1 MKSSYGKKADQW
13 LEQWLKSAINIDTV
27 AQTPTGQYVLVLESP
42 IPPQTRQFFNSP
54 GDVTQVTPSLIF
66 KNQKIHTP
74 ATLGL
79 RWLMAR

>member
-42 IPPQTRQFFNSP
+42 IPSQTRQFFNSP
-54 GDVTQVTPSLIF
+54 GDATQVTPILDL
-66 KNQKIHTP
+66 QKSKDTY
-74 ATLGL
+74 T
-79 RWLMAR
+79 